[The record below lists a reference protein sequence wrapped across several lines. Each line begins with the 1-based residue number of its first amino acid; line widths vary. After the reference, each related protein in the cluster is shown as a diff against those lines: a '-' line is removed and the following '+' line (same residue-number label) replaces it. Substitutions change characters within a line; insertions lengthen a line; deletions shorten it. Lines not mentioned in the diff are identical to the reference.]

1 MSALKPQV
9 RLLSLVSLLNDAASE
24 MIYPLLPVFLTT
36 VLGAT
41 PVTVGVIEG
50 AADGLAS
57 ILKLVAGAISDRMPR
72 RKPFV
77 VGGYALAAASRALIA
92 VAGRWPA
99 VLTARLIDRTG
110 KGIRSAPRD
119 AIIADVTPPEQ
130 RGHAF
135 GFQRALDHTGAVV
148 GPLMALFFLNVI
160 HIPMRTLFLIAVI
173 PGAIGVAMLVLFLKE
188 VARLPSSQVAD
199 KVTGLPGS
207 EVAEKTGDG
216 SAVIG
221 NSATRQPGNLKSN
234 FWLAITAI
242 ALFSLANSSDAF
254 LILQAHAAGVS
265 TAMLPALWAA
275 HHVIKSLFSTRAGA
289 LSDRIDRRLLLIAG
303 WTIYAAIYVVFPFAR
318 SLPFFVVLFIL
329 YAIPFTLSE
338 GAERAWISDMVP
350 AEARGKSFGIYYLA
364 NGLCVLAGTVLFGEI
379 YQHVTPQAAFWTGA
393 GLAVLGAGAVMVVP
407 RRA

>member
-1 MSALKPQV
+1 MPRLKPQV
-9 RLLSLVSLLNDAASE
+9 RLLAFASLLNDSASE
-24 MIYPLLPVFLTT
+24 MIYPLLPVFLTS

-57 ILKLVAGAISDRMPR
+57 ILKLVAGTISDRLPR
-72 RKPFV
+72 RKPLV
-77 VGGYALAAASRALIA
+77 VGGYALAAASRGLISL
-92 VAGRWPA
+92 AGRWPA

-135 GFQRALDHTGAVV
+135 GFQRALDHTGAVI
-148 GPLMALFFLNVI
+148 GPLLALFFLNVI
-160 HIPMRTLFLIAVI
+160 HVPMRTLFMIAVI
-173 PGAIGVAMLVLFLKE
+173 PGAIGVVMLLLFLHE
-188 VARLPSSQVAD
+188 EPRVAKPS
-199 KVTGLPGS
+199 
-207 EVAEKTGDG
+207 
-216 SAVIG
+216 G
-221 NSATRQPGNLKSN
+221 NLATRQPANLPRN
-234 FWLAITAI
+234 FWLAITAV

-254 LILQAHAAGVS
+254 LILRAHAAGVS

-289 LSDRIDRRLLLIAG
+289 LSDRIDRRMLLVAG
-303 WTIYAAIYVVFPFAR
+303 WISYAIIYAVFPFAR
-318 SLPFFVVLFIL
+318 SLSFFAVLFVL

-338 GAERAWISDMVP
+338 GAERAWISDLVP
-350 AEARGKSFGIYYLA
+350 ADGRGKSFGIYYLA

-379 YQHVTPQAAFWTGA
+379 YQHIAPQAAFWTGA
-393 GLAVLGAGAVMVVP
+393 GLALAAAAVVLVVP
-407 RRA
+407 RRDRV

>member
-1 MSALKPQV
+1 VPARERLKPQV
-9 RLLSLVSLLNDAASE
+9 VLLSVASLLNDAASE
-24 MIYPLLPVFLTT
+24 MIYPLLPVFLVS

-57 ILKLVAGAISDRMPR
+57 ILKYFAGSISDRMPR
-72 RKPFV
+72 RKPLV
-77 VGGYALAAASRALIA
+77 VAGYALAAASRALIS

-119 AIIADVTPPEQ
+119 AIIADVTPAED
-130 RGHAF
+130 RGRAF

-148 GPLMALFFLNVI
+148 GPLLALFFLDII
-160 HIPMRTLFLIAVI
+160 HIPMRTLFMIAVV
-173 PGAIGVAMLVLFLKE
+173 PGAIGVAMLVLFLREEPHTPKTPSNQ
-188 VARLPSSQVAD
+188 ATQQPRSLP
-199 KVTGLPGS
+199 
-207 EVAEKTGDG
+207 
-216 SAVIG
+216 
-221 NSATRQPGNLKSN
+221 SN

-303 WTIYAAIYVVFPFAR
+303 WTFYAGIYVIFPFAH
-318 SLPFFVVLFIL
+318 SLTFFVVLFVL
-329 YAIPFTLSE
+329 YAIPGTLSE
-338 GAERAWISDMVP
+338 GAERAWISDLVP
-350 AEARGKSFGIYYLA
+350 ADARGKSFGIYYLA

-379 YQHVTPQAAFWTGA
+379 YQHVSPQAAFWTGA
-393 GLAVLGAGAVMVVP
+393 GLAVLGAGAVLMVP
-407 RRA
+407 RRREDKGEC

>member
-1 MSALKPQV
+1 MAELKPQV
-9 RLLSLVSLLNDAASE
+9 RLLAFVSLLNDSASE

-57 ILKLVAGAISDRMPR
+57 ILKYFAGSISDKLPR
-72 RKPFV
+72 RKPLV
-77 VGGYALAAASRALIA
+77 VIGYGLAAASRALIA

-119 AIIADVTPPEQ
+119 AIIADVTAPED
-130 RGHAF
+130 RGRAF
-135 GFQRALDHTGAVV
+135 GFQRALDHTGAVA
-148 GPLMALFFLNVI
+148 GPLLALLFLNVI
-160 HIPMRTLFLIAVI
+160 HIPMRTLFMIAVI
-173 PGAIGVAMLVLFLKE
+173 PGAIGVVMLMLFLRE
-188 VARLPSSQVAD
+188 EPHLRRAGDVITPSAPLP
-199 KVTGLPGS
+199 T
-207 EVAEKTGDG
+207 
-216 SAVIG
+216 
-221 NSATRQPGNLKSN
+221 N
-234 FWLAITAI
+234 FYLAITAV

-289 LSDRIDRRLLLIAG
+289 LSDRIDRRLLLIGG
-303 WTIYAAIYVVFPFAR
+303 WTSYAVIYAVFPFAH
-318 SLPFFVVLFIL
+318 SLSFFVVLFVL

-338 GAERAWISDMVP
+338 GAERAWISDLVP
-350 AEARGKSFGIYYLA
+350 AAARGKSFGIYYLA

-379 YQHVTPQAAFWTGA
+379 YQHVSPLAAFWTGA
-393 GLAVLGAGAVMVVP
+393 GLAVFGAAAVLIVP
-407 RRA
+407 RRRLSADYADLRR